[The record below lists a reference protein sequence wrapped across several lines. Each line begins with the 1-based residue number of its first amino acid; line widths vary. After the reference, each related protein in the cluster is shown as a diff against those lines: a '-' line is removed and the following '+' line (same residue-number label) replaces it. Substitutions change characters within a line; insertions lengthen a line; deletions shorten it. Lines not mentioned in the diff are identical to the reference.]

1 MNILP
6 DLFKNRKS
14 TNKILIRKKENR
26 LNFTFYAAKY
36 VLEKMF

>member
-1 MNILP
+1 MNTLLN
-6 DLFKNRKS
+6 LFKSCKS

-26 LNFTFYAAKY
+26 LNFAFYAAKY